1 MVTVWEEGIVRNFRV
16 YFLFHRTEIRLPLK
30 TGLRVCIL
38 QRSVGFHYA
47 ESTMAEREQE
57 EENKKSWGT
66 GPGSS
71 TFQLVLALS
80 SSWPW
85 ARLFTSLSLGSL
97 LCKMRWR
104 MGIRVLWAIDWENAR
119 HLQIVRCIPP
129 PKKVTNKKQIQDPLG
144 QGAAAGDS
152 VLHYCWLC
160 SFAPPPQPPR
170 SHTRL
175 WPPGGQNF
183 TLYLSWILHFAEHT
197 SSLRAGLKKY
207 LNWIQIWIQQML
219 AKSSLHWAVGALR

>member
-1 MVTVWEEGIVRNFRV
+1 MQTLLWLRESKKKR
-16 YFLFHRTEIRLPLK
+16 IRK
-30 TGLRVCIL
+30 AG
-38 QRSVGFHYA
+38 
-47 ESTMAEREQE
+47 E
-57 EENKKSWGT
+57 
-66 GPGSS
+66 
-71 TFQLVLALS
+71 LVLVPALS
-80 SSWPW
+80 SWFW
-85 ARLFTSLSLGSL
+85 HFLAVDLRQDSL
-97 LCKMRWR
+97 LLWASR
-104 MGIRVLWAIDWENAR
+104 MGIRVLCAIDWENAR
-119 HLQIVRCIPP
+119 HLQIVKCIPP

-183 TLYLSWILHFAEHT
+183 TLYLSWILHFAEYT

-219 AKSSLHWAVGALR
+219 AKSSLHWAVGAPR